1 MTFENIKFKCIKG
14 LAIDNVST
22 RTLSEIGFPVDAP
35 KQPDM
40 RKNIDFINFFH
51 KTYDSPFSVVGEV
64 EKIYI
69 NSLIETRSREKAFS
83 SVLAMLGS
91 LNVNE
96 KELAADLQSGCVY
109 GLEPREAEILI
120 DEFVFIIEKLLPRQ
134 LSDIYYSFDIEPN
147 PAYAVFFD
155 FAAEK
160 LEKNTHSDIMHS
172 GNRDFLFNSI
182 KHLFS
187 SGETMLS
194 IYKSTCATKNMIKDA
209 INVMPHNAVNSVELT
224 LFSLSKQYSYK
235 RTLSNDGGTF
245 FELYKD
251 DQKIFD
257 IFFISEDRL
266 DCIDSYPEYLSEL
279 DVSKYPLLVIDPVEL
294 FENYPSDII
303 RKAIKEPEYIAKHNS
318 ERIKSYIYEK
328 AINCRSP
335 DYKTVEKSKVC
346 GCFSCGAIFSPKD
359 ITDWYFCDDDGIFGC
374 PYCPKCNEDTVI
386 TDGQGFEINSDFIRN
401 LADYYETYY

>member
-1 MTFENIKFKCIKG
+1 MTFEKVKFKCIKG
-14 LAIDNVST
+14 LAIDSFSA
-22 RTLSEIGFPVDAP
+22 RTLSEIGFPVDTP

-69 NSLIETRSREKAFS
+69 NSLIETRSREKALAS
-83 SVLAMLGS
+83 TLAMLRS

-96 KELAADLQSGCVY
+96 KELTADLQSGCVY

-160 LEKNTHSDIMHS
+160 LEKTGD
-172 GNRDFLFNSI
+172 RDFLFNGI

-194 IYKSTCATKNMIKDA
+194 IYKSTCATKNIIKDA
-209 INVMPHNAVNSVELT
+209 INGMPHNAVNSVELA

-235 RTLSNDGGTF
+235 RTLSNDGSAV

-266 DCIDSYPEYLSEL
+266 DSIDNYQEYLSEL
-279 DVSKYPLLVIDPVEL
+279 DVSEYPLLVIDPIEL

-328 AINCRSP
+328 AINCHSP
-335 DYKTVEKSKVC
+335 DYETVEKSKVC

-359 ITDWYFCDDDGIFGC
+359 ITAWYFRDDDGNFGY
-374 PYCPKCNEDTVI
+374 PFCPKCGEDTVI
-386 TDGQGFEINSDFIRN
+386 TDGQGFEINSDFMRK
-401 LADYYETYY
+401 LTDYYETYY

>member
-1 MTFENIKFKCIKG
+1 MTFEKVKFKCIKG
-14 LAIDNVST
+14 LAIDSFSA
-22 RTLSEIGFPVDAP
+22 RTLSEIGFPVDTP

-69 NSLIETRSREKAFS
+69 NSLIETRSREKALAS
-83 SVLAMLGS
+83 TLAMLRS

-96 KELAADLQSGCVY
+96 KELTADLQSGCVY

-160 LEKNTHSDIMHS
+160 LEKTGD
-172 GNRDFLFNSI
+172 RDFLFNGI

-194 IYKSTCATKNMIKDA
+194 IYKSTCATKNIIKDA
-209 INVMPHNAVNSVELT
+209 INGMPHNAVNSVELA

-235 RTLSNDGGTF
+235 RTLSNDGSAV

-266 DCIDSYPEYLSEL
+266 DSIDNYQEYLSEL
-279 DVSKYPLLVIDPVEL
+279 DVSEYPLLAIDPIEL

-303 RKAIKEPEYIAKHNS
+303 RKAIKEPEYIAGHNS

-328 AINCRSP
+328 AINCHSP
-335 DYKTVEKSKVC
+335 DYETVEKSKVC
-346 GCFSCGAIFSPKD
+346 GCFSCGVIFSPKD
-359 ITDWYFCDDDGIFGC
+359 ITAWYFRDDDGNFGY
-374 PYCPKCNEDTVI
+374 PFCPKCGEDTVI
-386 TDGQGFEINSDFIRN
+386 TDGQGFEINSDFMRK
-401 LADYYETYY
+401 LTDYYETYY